1 MKNLI
6 VIGHPK
12 KDSFCYNGIMKTI
25 KQELN
30 KYKEEIKIIDLYR
43 DEFHSSDRKEL
54 MKSYQ
59 DLVTWS
65 DRIYFVSPVWW
76 FRLTPRMEVFFDE
89 VLTPGF
95 AYNFKNIT
103 KLYAYP
109 QPHLSDKKV
118 RTYITH
124 GAPSLPV
131 RTLYLNSVKL
141 RLVLG
146 VFTFVFGWK
155 LSRWRKTKQFW
166 SVPFVSDEKRRK
178 YLQKV
183 KKDIRKDLKFEI

>member
-6 VIGHPK
+6 VIGHPD

-25 KQELN
+25 KRELR
-30 KYKEEIKIIDLYR
+30 KHKEPIKVIDLYR
-43 DEFHSSDRKEL
+43 DSFSRPRTDLIK
-54 MKSYQ
+54 KYQ
-59 DLVTWS
+59 ELVTWS
-65 DRIYFVSPVWW
+65 DRIYFISPVWW

-89 VLTPGF
+89 VFTPGF
-95 AYNFKNIT
+95 AYKFKNIT

-109 QPHLSDKKV
+109 KPFLKDKKV

-166 SVPFVSDEKRRK
+166 SVPFVSENKRRK
-178 YLQKV
+178 YLQSV
-183 KKDIRKDLKFEI
+183 KKDVRKDLKFEI

>member
-6 VIGHPK
+6 VIGHPN

-25 KQELN
+25 KRELRKHN
-30 KYKEEIKIIDLYR
+30 EEIEVIDLYR
-43 DEFHSSDRKEL
+43 DSFARPRTDLVKR
-54 MKSYQ
+54 YQ
-59 DLVTWS
+59 ELVTWS
-65 DRIYFVSPVWW
+65 DRIYFISPVWW

-89 VLTPGF
+89 VFTPGF
-95 AYNFKNIT
+95 AYNFVNIT

-109 QPHLSDKKV
+109 KPHLSDKKV

-155 LSRWRKTKQFW
+155 LDRWRKTKQFW

-178 YLQKV
+178 YLQRV
-183 KKDIRKDLKFEI
+183 KNDVRKDLKFEI